1 MIDRLEGRTF
11 RTLLVVMEE
20 KSISKAAEKLGYV
33 QSTVTTQIRLLEEAF
48 GRKLFDRLPRG
59 VMPTEAGRIAAA
71 YAQRFL
77 QLGSELEAE
86 LRETGEP
93 SGPVRLR
100 VLESFGAAM
109 LWESLQSFLSAYP
122 NVELR
127 LDTGFQSDTVEAV
140 VSGQADLGL
149 VPEDPDEAELS
160 FEPLL
165 ADELV
170 WIASPQAAETIGALG
185 WEALK
190 PLKVIG
196 FGPRCLYTRHASER
210 LAENG
215 AGCRGMIE
223 FASAEMIK
231 RSVESGLGLAYLP
244 RLNVAKELAEGKLAE
259 CAALG
264 RQPIRYG
271 LISLR
276 RRELLRAAKLL
287 REQLRSDFAGGRQD
301 EVVIE

>member
-11 RTLLVVMEE
+11 RTLLTVIEE
-20 KSISKAAEKLGYV
+20 RSISKAAERLGYV

-59 VMPTEAGRIAAA
+59 VMPTEAGRKAAA
-71 YAQRFL
+71 YAQRIL

-100 VLESFGAAM
+100 VLESFGAAL
-109 LWESLQSFLSAYP
+109 LWETLQSFVSAYSA
-122 NVELR
+122 VELQ

-140 VSGQADLGL
+140 MNGQADLGI
-149 VPEDPDEAELS
+149 VPEDPSEAELS

-165 ADELV
+165 TDELV
-170 WIASPQAAETIGALG
+170 WVASSQAAEAIDALG
-185 WEALK
+185 WEAVK
-190 PLKVIG
+190 PHKLIG
-196 FGPRCLYTRHASER
+196 FGSRCIYSKYAAEQLAAHHAD
-210 LAENG
+210 
-215 AGCRGMIE
+215 CRGVIE

-231 RSVESGLGLAYLP
+231 RSVEGGLGLACLP
-244 RLNVAKELAEGKLAE
+244 RLNVAKELAEEKLAE
-259 CAALG
+259 CTVLG
-264 RQPIRYG
+264 RQPLRYG

-276 RRELLRAAKLL
+276 RRELSRAAQLL
-287 REQLRSDFAGGRQD
+287 REHVRGDFVSGRQD